1 MGKRR
6 SRNLGIAIYDS
17 VDDVISMLQT
27 QWNYDNDDA
36 PKPRFTKVWEEKAVG
51 IIDDLED
58 TVVVTPGSEKVDY
71 FNLYGENHLHTT
83 VVIIDVRSYD
93 EDRFRSVVDQVD
105 KIVKD
110 QIRRA
115 NFVDLR
121 LTQSKS
127 LSQDYRNMFR
137 HIFEVTYRKL
147 DP

>member
-58 TVVVTPGSEKVDY
+58 TVVITPGSEKVDY
-71 FNLYGENHLHTT
+71 FNLFGENHLHTT
-83 VVIIDVRSYD
+83 VVIMDIRSYD
-93 EDRFRSVVDQVD
+93 EDRFRSIVDQVD
-105 KIVKD
+105 KIIKNQV
-110 QIRRA
+110 RRTD
-115 NFVDLR
+115 FIDLR

>member
-1 MGKRR
+1 MGV
-6 SRNLGIAIYDS
+6 AIYDS
-17 VDDVISMLQT
+17 IDDVISMFNT
-27 QWNYDNDDA
+27 QWNYDNDDI

-58 TVVVTPGSEKVDY
+58 TVVITPGSENVKY
-71 FNLYGENHLHTT
+71 FNLYGTNHLHTT

-93 EDRFRSVVDQVD
+93 EDRFRSIVDLTD
-105 KIVKD
+105 KIIKN
-110 QIRRA
+110 QIRRE
-115 NFVDLR
+115 NFIDLR

>member
-1 MGKRR
+1 MGV
-6 SRNLGIAIYDS
+6 AIYDS
-17 VDDVISMLQT
+17 IDDVISMFNT
-27 QWNYDNDDA
+27 QWNYDNDDI

-58 TVVVTPGSEKVDY
+58 TVVITPGSEKGDY

-83 VVIIDVRSYD
+83 VVIIDVRSYN
-93 EDRFRSVVDQVD
+93 EDRFRSIVDQAD
-105 KIVKD
+105 KIIKN
-110 QIRRA
+110 QIRRE
-115 NFVDLR
+115 NFIDLR

>member
-93 EDRFRSVVDQVD
+93 EDRFRSIVDQVD
-105 KIVKD
+105 KIVKN
-110 QIRRA
+110 QIRRT

>member
-1 MGKRR
+1 MGV
-6 SRNLGIAIYDS
+6 AIYDS
-17 VDDVISMLQT
+17 IDDVISMFNT
-27 QWNYDNDDA
+27 QWNYDNDDI
-36 PKPRFTKVWEEKAVG
+36 PKPRFTKIWEEKAVG

-58 TVVVTPGSEKVDY
+58 TVVITPGSENVKY
-71 FNLYGENHLHTT
+71 FNLYGTNHLHTT

-93 EDRFRSVVDQVD
+93 EDRFRSIVDLTD
-105 KIVKD
+105 KIIKN
-110 QIRRA
+110 QIRRE
-115 NFVDLR
+115 NFIDLR

>member
-1 MGKRR
+1 M
-6 SRNLGIAIYDS
+6 GIAIYDS

-27 QWNYDNDDA
+27 QWNYDNDDT

-58 TVVVTPGSEKVDY
+58 TVVITPSSENVTY
-71 FNLYGENHLHTT
+71 FNLHGENHLHTT
-83 VVIIDVRSYD
+83 VVIMDIRSYD
-93 EDRFRSVVDQVD
+93 EDRFRSIVDQVD
-105 KIVKD
+105 KIIKNQV
-110 QIRRA
+110 RRTD
-115 NFVDLR
+115 FIDLR

>member
-17 VDDVISMLQT
+17 VDDVISMLRT

-58 TVVVTPGSEKVDY
+58 TVVITPGSENVTY

-83 VVIIDVRSYD
+83 VVVMDIRSYD
-93 EDRFRSVVDQVD
+93 EDRFRSIVDQID
-105 KIVKD
+105 KIIKNQV
-110 QIRRA
+110 RRTD
-115 NFVDLR
+115 FIDLR

>member
-1 MGKRR
+1 MGV
-6 SRNLGIAIYDS
+6 AIYDS
-17 VDDVISMLQT
+17 VDDVISMFNT

-36 PKPRFTKVWEEKAVG
+36 PKPRFMKVWEEKAVG

-58 TVVVTPGSEKVDY
+58 TVV
-71 FNLYGENHLHTT
+71 NLHGENHLHTT
-83 VVIIDVRSYD
+83 VVIIDVRSYN
-93 EDRFRSVVDQVD
+93 EDRFRSIVDQAD
-105 KIVKD
+105 KIIKN
-110 QIRRA
+110 QIRRE
-115 NFVDLR
+115 NFIDLR

>member
-17 VDDVISMLQT
+17 VDDVISMFQT

-58 TVVVTPGSEKVDY
+58 TVVITPGSEKVDY
-71 FNLYGENHLHTT
+71 FNLFGENHLHTT
-83 VVIIDVRSYD
+83 VVIMDIRSYD
-93 EDRFRSVVDQVD
+93 EDRFRSIVDQID
-105 KIVKD
+105 KIIKN
-110 QIRRA
+110 QIRRV

>member
-1 MGKRR
+1 M
-6 SRNLGIAIYDS
+6 GIAIYDS

-58 TVVVTPGSEKVDY
+58 TVVITPGSEKVDY

-83 VVIIDVRSYD
+83 VVIMDIRSYD
-93 EDRFRSVVDQVD
+93 EDRFRSIVDQVD
-105 KIVKD
+105 KIIKN
-110 QIRRA
+110 QIRRV

>member
-17 VDDVISMLQT
+17 VDDVISMFQT
-27 QWNYDNDDA
+27 QWNYDNDDS

-58 TVVVTPGSEKVDY
+58 TVVITPGSENVRY
-71 FNLYGENHLHTT
+71 FNLYGTNHLHTT
-83 VVIIDVRSYD
+83 VVIIDIRSYD
-93 EDRFRSVVDQVD
+93 EDRFRSIVNQVD
-105 KIVKD
+105 KIIKN
-110 QIRRA
+110 QIRRD
-115 NFVDLR
+115 NFIDLR

>member
-58 TVVVTPGSEKVDY
+58 TVVITPGSENVTY

-83 VVIIDVRSYD
+83 VVVMDIRSYD
-93 EDRFRSVVDQVD
+93 EDRFRSIVDQID
-105 KIVKD
+105 KIIKNQV
-110 QIRRA
+110 RRTD
-115 NFVDLR
+115 FIDLR

>member
-17 VDDVISMLQT
+17 VDDVISMLRT

-58 TVVVTPGSEKVDY
+58 TVVITPGSENVTY

-83 VVIIDVRSYD
+83 VIVIDVRSYD
-93 EDRFRSVVDQVD
+93 EDRFRSIVDQVD
-105 KIVKD
+105 KIVKN
-110 QIRRA
+110 QVRRTD
-115 NFVDLR
+115 FIDLR

>member
-17 VDDVISMLQT
+17 VDDVISMFQT
-27 QWNYDNDDA
+27 QWNYDNDDS

-58 TVVVTPGSEKVDY
+58 TVVITPGSENVRY
-71 FNLYGENHLHTT
+71 FNLYGTNHLHTT
-83 VVIIDVRSYD
+83 VVIIDIRSYD
-93 EDRFRSVVDQVD
+93 EDRFRSIVNQVD
-105 KIVKD
+105 KIIKNK
-110 QIRRA
+110 IRRD
-115 NFVDLR
+115 NFIDLR

>member
-58 TVVVTPGSEKVDY
+58 TVVVTPGSENVTY

-83 VVIIDVRSYD
+83 VIVIDVRSYD
-93 EDRFRSVVDQVD
+93 EDRFRSIVDQVD
-105 KIVKD
+105 KIVKN
-110 QIRRA
+110 QVRRT

-137 HIFEVTYRKL
+137 HVFEVTYRKL

>member
-93 EDRFRSVVDQVD
+93 EDRFRAIVDQVD

>member
-58 TVVVTPGSEKVDY
+58 TVVITPGSVNVTY
-71 FNLYGENHLHTT
+71 FNLHGENHLHTT
-83 VVIIDVRSYD
+83 VVIMDIRSYD
-93 EDRFRSVVDQVD
+93 EDRFRSIVDQVD
-105 KIVKD
+105 KIIKN
-110 QIRRA
+110 QIRRV

>member
-36 PKPRFTKVWEEKAVG
+36 PKPRFTKVWEEKGVG
-51 IIDDLED
+51 IIEYLED

-83 VVIIDVRSYD
+83 VVIIGVRSYD
-93 EDRFRSVVDQVD
+93 EDRFRAIVDQVD

>member
-1 MGKRR
+1 M
-6 SRNLGIAIYDS
+6 GIAIYDS

-58 TVVVTPGSEKVDY
+58 TVVITPGSEKVDY
-71 FNLYGENHLHTT
+71 FNLFGENHLHTT
-83 VVIIDVRSYD
+83 VVIMDIRSYD
-93 EDRFRSVVDQVD
+93 EDRFRSIVDQVD
-105 KIVKD
+105 KIIKN
-110 QIRRA
+110 QIRRVK
-115 NFVDLR
+115 FVDLR

-127 LSQDYRNMFR
+127 LSQDDRNMFR

>member
-6 SRNLGIAIYDS
+6 SRNLEIAIYDS

-58 TVVVTPGSEKVDY
+58 TVVITPGSENVTY
-71 FNLYGENHLHTT
+71 FNLHGENHLHTT
-83 VVIIDVRSYD
+83 VVIMDIRSYD
-93 EDRFRSVVDQVD
+93 EDRFRSIVDQVD
-105 KIVKD
+105 KIIKNQV
-110 QIRRA
+110 RRTD
-115 NFVDLR
+115 FIDLR

>member
-17 VDDVISMLQT
+17 VDDVISMFQT
-27 QWNYDNDDA
+27 QWNYDNDDS
-36 PKPRFTKVWEEKAVG
+36 PKPRFTQVWEEKAVG

-58 TVVVTPGSEKVDY
+58 TVVITPGSENVRY
-71 FNLYGENHLHTT
+71 FNLYGTNHLYTT
-83 VVIIDVRSYD
+83 VVIIDIRSYD
-93 EDRFRSVVDQVD
+93 EDRFRSIVNQVD
-105 KIVKD
+105 KIIKN
-110 QIRRA
+110 QIRRD
-115 NFVDLR
+115 NFIDLR

>member
-1 MGKRR
+1 M
-6 SRNLGIAIYDS
+6 GIAIYDS
-17 VDDVISMLQT
+17 VDDVISMFQT
-27 QWNYDNDDA
+27 QWNYDNDDS

-58 TVVVTPGSEKVDY
+58 TVVITPGSEKVDY
-71 FNLYGENHLHTT
+71 FNLFGENHLHTT
-83 VVIIDVRSYD
+83 VVIMDIRSYD
-93 EDRFRSVVDQVD
+93 EDRFRSIVNQID
-105 KIVKD
+105 KIIKN
-110 QIRRA
+110 QIRRD
-115 NFVDLR
+115 NFIDLR